1 MYVDIVFFLIEAI
14 PIVSERVTKHY
25 ETFWVG
31 YNATRYC
38 NFNTLPY
45 AFPYALPYI
54 FSQFNIERP

>member
-1 MYVDIVFFLIEAI
+1 MFFLTEAI
-14 PIVSERVTKHY
+14 PIVSERVTTHY
-25 ETFWVG
+25 ETIWVG